1 MIIDL
6 HSNFIK
12 RITTSLI
19 LIILLMGLFL
29 LGNIGIYSMIVI
41 VSFFSFLE
49 IYNLNHNKVKLHIY
63 MPLVVILYFLISK
76 SEIFNLF
83 NLHLL
88 MIFYT
93 LSSLFVIISLF
104 KKSNIQFSIL
114 GFLINSTFF
123 SIIYIT
129 TSQDLAFKL
138 IFIIVTIISLC
149 DIFAYLIGKK
159 FGKFKIFPKISPNK
173 TIEGYVGGSFS
184 SLFLFALIFLY
195 LNLKDLNL
203 FFYVIIIIVSSFI
216 GDLYVSFFK
225 RKLNIK
231 DLGKL
236 FPGHGGILDRIDSWL
251 FSFPV
256 SFLILYFSEA
266 RSNL

>member
-1 MIIDL
+1 MRTVL

-12 RITTSLI
+12 RIITSLI
-19 LIILLMGLFL
+19 LIILLMGLYLF
-29 LGNIGIYSMIVI
+29 GNIGIYLMII
-41 VSFFSFLE
+41 FVSFFSFLE
-49 IYNLNHNKVKLHIY
+49 IYNLNHSKVKLQIY
-63 MPLVVILYFLISK
+63 MPFVVILYFLISK

-88 MIFYT
+88 IIFYT
-93 LSSLFVIISLF
+93 LSSLFLIISLF
-104 KKSNIQFSIL
+104 KKSNIHFAIL

-123 SIIYIT
+123 SIIYIIT
-129 TSQDLAFKL
+129 NEDLAFKL
-138 IFIIVTIISLC
+138 IFIIVTIVSVC

-173 TIEGYVGGSFS
+173 TIEGYIGSTFC
-184 SLFLFALIFLY
+184 SLFLFTTIFIHFDLKN
-195 LNLKDLNL
+195 LNLIL
-203 FFYVIIIIVSSFI
+203 YIIIIIISSFI

-225 RKLNIK
+225 RKLKIK

-236 FPGHGGILDRIDSWL
+236 FPGHGGVLDRIDSWL